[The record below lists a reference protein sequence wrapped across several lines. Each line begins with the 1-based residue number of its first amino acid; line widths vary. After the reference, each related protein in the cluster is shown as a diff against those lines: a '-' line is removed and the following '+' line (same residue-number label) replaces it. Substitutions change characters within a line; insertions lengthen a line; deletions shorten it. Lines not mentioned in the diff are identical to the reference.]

1 MSLYQTLNFVIEV
14 SKLFNTP
21 ILQYSN
27 FIFGGLP

>member
-1 MSLYQTLNFVIEV
+1 MSLYQTLNLVSEV
-14 SKLFNTP
+14 SEFFNTP

>member
-1 MSLYQTLNFVIEV
+1 MNLYQTLDHVSEV
-14 SKLFNTP
+14 SQLFNTP